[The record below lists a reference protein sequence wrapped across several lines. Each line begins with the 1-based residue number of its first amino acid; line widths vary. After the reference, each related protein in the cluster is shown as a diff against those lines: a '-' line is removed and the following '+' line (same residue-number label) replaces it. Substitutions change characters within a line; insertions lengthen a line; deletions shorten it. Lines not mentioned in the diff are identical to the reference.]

1 MGLLL
6 RHVNVHQDG
15 VEDALLRMRSGFDA
29 VAGHRDAVPQLL
41 QQPHRQRLIDR
52 VVLGQQQVQR
62 AAGFAQ
68 GVSSDQGSGLRERI
82 AECPVPSAQCPVP
95 SAVMMVPN
103 ESDSET
109 GFIR

>member
-1 MGLLL
+1 M
-6 RHVNVHQDG
+6 VSKSPCCECSN
-15 VEDALLRMRSGFDA
+15 GFDA

-68 GVSSDQGSGLRERI
+68 GVSSDQGSACASG
-82 AECPVPSAQCPVP
+82 SP

-103 ESDSET
+103 KSDSET